1 MADNKNTIYSAVNSY
16 FSKDAGVTPQSVSQ
30 QTNNRKIII
39 RGNSP
44 QDVIKKGLEIQ
55 QKQELERKFTTSVNT
70 GFQKTMQ
77 YEAARLPAYMDFEGM
92 EYYPLIAAALD
103 LFMEES
109 TTIGDTGKMLNIYS
123 NKERIKN
130 ELENFFYNIVNVNVN
145 LPFWTRNVCKYGDN
159 FVNILGERGKG
170 ITHIRQMINYDI
182 ERIEKVIDGAPD
194 IIFKQRITGEEYKLF
209 EVAHFRLLT
218 DDKTIPYGSS
228 ILSKVRRVFRQC
240 IMAEDALLTNRLLR
254 AADRNLI
261 KVYTGNMDDDDVD
274 AYVDMV
280 GKYIKRKPRYDSEN
294 GQIDYRF
301 NPVGNDEDIVIPIRS
316 GDHATSIEKMEGMT
330 SFDKIQD
337 IEYLRQNLCAGLGV
351 PKPFLLFDDA
361 GGGGKNMAQHDIRF
375 AKKIARIQQA
385 MIQELN
391 KMAIIHLLLL
401 GYNTEDVANFKLTL
415 SNPSTQQ
422 EQLRVELLQTKAQLY
437 TELTRN
443 EGGIAGM
450 SHTNAK
456 RLVYNMSDKDIIED
470 YRMQRMERA
479 LSQELQDTPLVIKR
493 TGVFDGIDDKY
504 GKLVPRVQGSAEQ
517 ADNINVAPETPTGSE
532 FQNPNELPEP
542 QGTAQESFEAKFD
555 NTLNEL
561 IGVGNENRPKEIIK
575 HMITEDSFIGIN
587 EQFLKKAD
595 LLLKETDE
603 ILSESKIV
611 EDKILNESLDKLI
624 EG

>member
-1 MADNKNTIYSAVNSY
+1 MADNKKTVYTAINSY
-16 FSKDAGVTPQSVSQ
+16 LSRDSGVTPQPISQ

-55 QKQELERKFTTSVNT
+55 QKQELERKFTTSVNA

-109 TTIGDTGKMLNIYS
+109 TTINEHGKMLSIYS
-123 NKERIKN
+123 NKERIKT
-130 ELENFFYNIVNVNVN
+130 ELENFFYNIVNINVN
-145 LPFWTRNVCKYGDN
+145 LPFWCRNMCKYGDN
-159 FVNILGERGKG
+159 FVHILGERNKG
-170 ITHIRQMINYDI
+170 ITHIRQMVNYDM
-182 ERIEKVIDGAPD
+182 ERIEKVINQEAQT
-194 IIFKQRITGEEYKLF
+194 IFKQRITGEEFNSF
-209 EVAHFRLLT
+209 EIAHFRLLT

-228 ILSKVRRVFRQC
+228 ILSKVRRVFRQT

-274 AYVDMV
+274 AFVDMIGRYV
-280 GKYIKRKPRYDSEN
+280 KRKPRIDSDN

-316 GDHATSIEKMEGMT
+316 GDHATSIEKLEGMT

-361 GGGGKNMAQHDIRF
+361 SGGGKNMAQHDIRF
-375 AKKIARIQQA
+375 AKKIARIQQSL
-385 MIQELN
+385 IQELN

-401 GYNTEDVANFKLTL
+401 GYNTDDVTNFKLMLT
-415 SNPSTQQ
+415 NPSTQQ
-422 EQLRVELLQTKAQLY
+422 EQLRTELLQTKAQLY
-437 TELTRN
+437 NEITRN

-456 RLVYNMSDKDIIED
+456 RLVYNMSDREIIED
-470 YRMQRMERA
+470 FRMQRMERA

-493 TGVFDGIDDKY
+493 TGIFDPIDDKY
-504 GKLVPRVQGSAEQ
+504 GKLEPRVQGSAEA
-517 ADNINVAPETPTGSE
+517 ADNINVAPEVAGGE
-532 FQNPNELPEP
+532 FQNPGELPEP
-542 QGTAQESFEAKFD
+542 EGTAQESVDVKFENA
-555 NTLNEL
+555 LNEL
-561 IGVGNENRPKEIIK
+561 INVGKYNRSEEILK
-575 HMITEDSFIGIN
+575 HVISEDTFTKINDSFIHEANKLLDETESIIN
-587 EQFLKKAD
+587 ESK
-595 LLLKETDE
+595 TIDE
-603 ILSESKIV
+603 IS
-611 EDKILNESLDKLI
+611 LNETLKSI
-624 EG
+624 INE